1 MLDCTDCRGIKID
14 NQYLKEE
21 EEKLVTLNVSNTT
34 FKTEEKS
41 AILVKSTKELL
52 LLFQK

>member
-1 MLDCTDCRGIKID
+1 MLDCIDGRGIKID

-34 FKTEEKS
+34 FKLKKS
-41 AILVKSTKELL
+41 LP
-52 LLFQK
+52 FG